1 MDKKFN
7 LEIDTTLELYDEITC
22 EEEIET
28 VGNSFFERLYFG
40 TRILVLAEKF
50 GDEILVAGNMI
61 LNLATARAEIF
72 IAYSEEKIS
81 TPENLAAL
89 KILGVKQDKIIF
101 LNKKNL
107 RADLRKILLQLRANI
122 IFCPDYDSNCELSKI
137 FENVTGEILRER
149 QDYKPEIY
157 KKLSN
162 ATALNAPPDFYAPN
176 LLSVKRPKFGTT
188 DNYNFD
194 LIDRANYNWA
204 ERVRFPVPEHCRKTL
219 LKNNPLAAAIFAYKN
234 KNFSALRIL
243 NSDEV
248 FFERSTDN
256 QAFTAKISASSGA
269 AENVADFKIFGECW
283 QPSIDDTEKFLTLEW
298 LEAAQVQQI
307 KIYGNINDDK
317 TAKLKIRLHIDNA
330 GFSLDNIQVMENIL
344 PNNGCP
350 LIIDTEKIF
359 VRRAEI
365 QLVEGGENFG
375 ISEIEFFAN
384 VDPLKKIAPFIKL
397 VVGKNFF
404 YRYDVPFEI
413 EKIPLG
419 LYKFHV
425 SENVKITATAEDEEI
440 LTEIFSDDNEIIL
453 NVGAAKEI
461 ILTAEVLG
469 NPNIYDKAIIRRVG
483 DLAQIQLK
491 VWQWIDKINLGVR
504 R

>member
-1 MDKKFN
+1 MDKNYKS
-7 LEIDTTLELYDEITC
+7 EIDTTLELCDETTC
-22 EEEIET
+22 EEEIDT
-28 VGNSFFERLYFG
+28 IGNSFFDRLYFG

-50 GDEILVAGNMI
+50 GDEILIAGNMI
-61 LNLATARAEIF
+61 LNFSAARAEIF
-72 IAYSEEKIS
+72 IAYSAEKKS
-81 TPENLAAL
+81 SPENISAL
-89 KILGVKQDKIIF
+89 EILGVKQDKIIF
-101 LNKKNL
+101 LNQKNL
-107 RADLRKILLQLRANI
+107 RADLKKILLQLRANI
-122 IFCPDYDSNCELSKI
+122 IFCGDYDSTCELSKI
-137 FENVTGEILRER
+137 FESVIGEILRER

-157 KKLSN
+157 KKLSC
-162 ATALNAPPDFYAPN
+162 ATTLNAPPDFYAPN
-176 LLSVKRPKFGTT
+176 LLSVKRPKVGTT

-194 LIDRANYNWA
+194 LIDCANYNWA
-204 ERVRFPVPEHCRKTL
+204 GRVRFPVPERCRKTL
-219 LKNNPLAAAIFAYKN
+219 LKNNPLAAAIFAYKS

-248 FFERSTDN
+248 FFERRTDN

-269 AENVADFKIFGECW
+269 IESVADFKIFGECW
-283 QPSIDDTEKFLTLEW
+283 QPATDDAEKFLKFEW
-298 LEAAQVQQI
+298 LDAVQVRQI
-307 KIYGNINDDK
+307 KIYGNIYDNS

-330 GFSLDNIQVMENIL
+330 GFSLDNIQVIEKVL
-344 PNNGCP
+344 PNCGCP
-350 LIIDTEKIF
+350 LILDTGKIF
-359 VRRAEI
+359 VRRADF

-397 VVGKNFF
+397 AVGKNFF

-425 SENVKITATAEDEEI
+425 SENVKLTATSNDEEI
-440 LTEIFSDDNEIIL
+440 LTEIFSGNDEIIL
-453 NVGAAKEI
+453 NLGGTKEI
-461 ILTAEVLG
+461 ILTAEVIG

-491 VWQWIDKINLGVR
+491 VWQWLDKINFR
-504 R
+504 H